1 MRRIRVCVALVAVGL
16 LVPASAFAHRP
27 ATRYERASIL
37 AAAVHQGEIS
47 STQAACQMVTISTV
61 SQSYAV
67 LAWPSKL
74 SRACAQVAANGEIV
88 ELRKG
93 TSWQLV
99 TAGSSFQCPIRAVPT
114 SVARDLG
121 VCS

>member
-1 MRRIRVCVALVAVGL
+1 MRRIRVCVALVAIGL
-16 LVPASAFAHRP
+16 MVPASAFAHRP
-27 ATRYERASIL
+27 ATRYERASVL

-47 STQAACQMVTISTV
+47 GTQAACQMVTISTV
-61 SQSYAV
+61 NQGYAV
-67 LAWPSKL
+67 LAWPNKL
-74 SRACAQVAANGEIV
+74 SRACAQVAANGRIV

-99 TAGSSFQCPIRAVPT
+99 AAGSSFQCPIRAVPT

-121 VCS
+121 VCP